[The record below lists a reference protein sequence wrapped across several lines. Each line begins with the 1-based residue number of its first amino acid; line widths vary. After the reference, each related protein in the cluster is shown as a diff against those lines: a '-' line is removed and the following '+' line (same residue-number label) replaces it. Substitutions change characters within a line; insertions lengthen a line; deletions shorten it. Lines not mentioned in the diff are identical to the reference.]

1 MDLRNLISLTKLY
14 VRDKNG
20 YMFTS
25 DECKLF
31 INQAIDRLLQHP
43 LFKGMIHLDI
53 PEDVPIILPPQYH
66 YILALFAA
74 SRLYDID
81 ERFFEGTQKRN
92 EFEQIFNDL
101 VTQVEEGSVQ
111 LTDGE
116 GNPIEL
122 SETYSWFQD
131 YVVDEYYGGTSTD
144 DSEVL

>member
-1 MDLRNLISLTKLY
+1 MNLKDLISLTKLY

-31 INQAIDRLLQHP
+31 INQGIDRLLQHP
-43 LFKGMIHLDI
+43 IFKGMVHLEV
-53 PEDVPIILPPQYH
+53 PEDIPIILPEQYH
-66 YILALFAA
+66 YILALFAS

-92 EFEQIFNDL
+92 EFEQLFNDL
-101 VTQVEEGSVQ
+101 VNQVE
-111 LTDGE
+111 DGMLE
-116 GNPIEL
+116 LKDGDGNPLNISDMYE
-122 SETYSWFQD
+122 WFQD
-131 YVVDEYYGGTSTD
+131 YVVDEYYGGTTD

>member
-1 MDLRNLISLTKLY
+1 MNLKDLISLTKLY

-31 INQAIDRLLQHP
+31 INQGIDRLLQHP
-43 LFKGMIHLDI
+43 IFKGMVHLEV
-53 PEDVPIILPPQYH
+53 PEDIPIILPEQYH
-66 YILALFAA
+66 YILALFAS

-92 EFEQIFNDL
+92 EFEQLFNDL
-101 VTQVEEGSVQ
+101 VNQVE
-111 LTDGE
+111 DGMLE
-116 GNPIEL
+116 LKDGDGNPLNVSDMYE
-122 SETYSWFQD
+122 WFKD
-131 YVVDEYYGGTSTD
+131 YVVDEYYSNTTD